1 MASKL
6 IAVYRYFCFYL
17 IYLLS
22 KIIPFKRKIFLFISM
37 SGNSFG
43 GNPKAFYDYLKTE
56 NNRDFDC
63 VWAFSSKQVS
73 IYKTNSRKVKL
84 YSFLYYYYLN
94 VSKFII
100 SDQRLFKQMMPKK
113 HKRQCYI
120 QMWHGTALKK
130 IEADMPKLSSR
141 YKKEAIRDSNNINY
155 VLSNSQY
162 MTKIFRNSFWYEGDI
177 LEYGTPRNDIFFD
190 KTAIL
195 SAEKRVR
202 DSFGLSED
210 LKIVLYAPTFRNK
223 NSLLFYDI
231 DLSGVKENLPG
242 DNWIFLIRLHP
253 NLLDKYSSEQIKKSF
268 PNAIDTSSYS
278 DIQDLLCAA
287 DVLITDY
294 SSSMFD
300 YIFMYKPCFIYAKD
314 LNEYERGFY
323 FSIYNLPFSVAQSN
337 AELIRNIQNFN
348 EKSYCDKINT
358 FLDEIGNCEVGTS
371 CPTLL
376 KIIQNS

>member
-1 MASKL
+1 
-6 IAVYRYFCFYL
+6 
-17 IYLLS
+17 
-22 KIIPFKRKIFLFISM
+22 M

-63 VWAFSSKQVS
+63 VWAFSSQQIS
-73 IYKTNSRKVKL
+73 NYKTDCRKVKL
-84 YSFLYYYYLN
+84 YSFYYYYYLN
-94 VSKFII
+94 VSKYII

-113 HKRQCYI
+113 HRRQCYI

-130 IEADMPKLSSR
+130 IEADMPKLSGQ
-141 YKKEAIRDSNNINY
+141 YKKKAIRDSNNIDFF
-155 VLSNSQY
+155 LSNSQY
-162 MTKIFRNSFWYEGDI
+162 MTKIFRNSFWYEGII

-202 DSFGLSED
+202 DSFRLSD
-210 LKIVLYAPTFRNK
+210 DVKILLYAPTFRNE

-231 DLSGVKENLPG
+231 DISRVKENLPG
-242 DNWIFLIRLHP
+242 ANWIFLLRLHP

-323 FSIYNLPFSVAQSN
+323 YPIFELPFSVAQSN
-337 AELIRNIQNFN
+337 VELIENIKKFDGDN
-348 EKSYCDKINT
+348 YCEQINT
-358 FLDEIGNCEVGTS
+358 FLNRIGSCEKGTS
-371 CPTLL
+371 CRTLF
-376 KIIQNS
+376 KRIQK